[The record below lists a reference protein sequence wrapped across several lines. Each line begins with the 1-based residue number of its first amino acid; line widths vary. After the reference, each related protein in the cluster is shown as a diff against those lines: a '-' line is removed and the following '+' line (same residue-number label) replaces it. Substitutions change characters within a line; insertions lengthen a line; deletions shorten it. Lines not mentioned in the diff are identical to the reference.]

1 MQPGRQILSLDE
13 IRTKED
19 IGKSA
24 VLGAEGSVVVQVRV
38 PLTEKK
44 KSLRHSH
51 RPYFLLLFSFWRA
64 DMEKL
69 GPLACNL

>member
-44 KSLRHSH
+44 KKSPPFTQTILPALIFILESGHG
-51 RPYFLLLFSFWRA
+51 
-64 DMEKL
+64 KV
-69 GPLACNL
+69 GPSGL

>member
-1 MQPGRQILSLDE
+1 VQPGRQILSLDE
-13 IRTKED
+13 IKTKED

-44 KSLRHSH
+44 KSPPFTQTILPALIFILESGHG
-51 RPYFLLLFSFWRA
+51 
-64 DMEKL
+64 KV
-69 GPLACNL
+69 GPSGL